1 MPGAESVST
10 KDYYF
15 FFPPSRRIG
24 GWMSTDH
31 RLCLV
36 PSILTFPRLDD
47 FFPPTCFL
55 LIIEIY
61 TLAALI
67 YVFKGDDNVGGN

>member
-1 MPGAESVST
+1 
-10 KDYYF
+10 
-15 FFPPSRRIG
+15 
-24 GWMSTDH
+24 MSTDH

-55 LIIEIY
+55 SIIEIY